1 MKGLRFVM
9 MEKIIDYLVL
19 LCAAWIIVA
28 RLFFM
33 QIRFATIA
41 AAIILIL
48 QVIKLVRKKDIS

>member
-1 MKGLRFVM
+1 MKSFIEGR
-9 MEKIIDYLVL
+9 IIDILVL

-33 QIRFATIA
+33 RIRYATVA

-48 QVIKLVRKKDIS
+48 EVIRVVQKKP

>member
-1 MKGLRFVM
+1 M

>member
-1 MKGLRFVM
+1 M
-9 MEKIIDYLVL
+9 MERIIDYLVL

-41 AAIILIL
+41 AAIRSINNFDLFVILMSYLIVGYP
-48 QVIKLVRKKDIS
+48 QS